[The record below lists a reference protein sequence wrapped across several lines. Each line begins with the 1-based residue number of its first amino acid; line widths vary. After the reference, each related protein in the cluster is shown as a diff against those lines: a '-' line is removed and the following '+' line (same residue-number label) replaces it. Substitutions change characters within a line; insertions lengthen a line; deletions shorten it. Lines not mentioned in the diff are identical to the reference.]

1 MTGTAMT
8 DTSMTYAGYVAAAY
22 AVFVVVLLWDAI
34 APLLRIRRTLRNVA
48 LRAKRDVTRTAAKE
62 APIPTELQ
70 R

>member
-1 MTGTAMT
+1 MT

-34 APLLRIRRTLRNVA
+34 TPLLRIRRTLRNVS
-48 LRAKRDVTRTAAKE
+48 LRAKRTAAKQ
-62 APIPTELQ
+62 APISSELQ

>member
-1 MTGTAMT
+1 MT

-34 APLLRIRRTLRNVA
+34 APLLRIRRTLRTVS
-48 LRAKRDVTRTAAKE
+48 LRAKRIAARE
-62 APIPTELQ
+62 APTSTELQ

>member
-1 MTGTAMT
+1 MSDSG
-8 DTSMTYAGYVAAAY
+8 MTYAGYVAAAY

-48 LRAKRDVTRTAAKE
+48 LRAKRTAAKQ
-62 APIPTELQ
+62 APISSELQ

>member
-1 MTGTAMT
+1 MN

-34 APLLRIRRTLRNVA
+34 APLLRIRRTLRTVS
-48 LRAKRDVTRTAAKE
+48 LRSKRAAAKE
-62 APIPTELQ
+62 ASLPTELQ

>member
-1 MTGTAMT
+1 MN

-34 APLLRIRRTLRNVA
+34 APLVRIRRTLRTVS
-48 LRAKRDVTRTAAKE
+48 LRSKRAAAKE
-62 APIPTELQ
+62 APLPTELQ

>member
-1 MTGTAMT
+1 MTE
-8 DTSMTYAGYVAAAY
+8 TSMTYAGYVAAAY

-34 APLLRIRRTLRNVA
+34 APLLRIRRTLRNVS
-48 LRAKRDVTRTAAKE
+48 LRAKRSAAKE

>member
-1 MTGTAMT
+1 MT
-8 DTSMTYAGYVAAAY
+8 DTAMTYAGYVAAAY

-48 LRAKRDVTRTAAKE
+48 LRAKRTAAKD

>member
-1 MTGTAMT
+1 MN

-48 LRAKRDVTRTAAKE
+48 LRAKRTAAKE
-62 APIPTELQ
+62 APIPMELQ